1 MAVTYEAIATNTL
14 GSNQT
19 SVTFNSLGAYTDIII
34 VTKATYATTLDA
46 SMLLTFN
53 GDTGSNYSATNL
65 AGNGSAASSGRRTS
79 ATSIEFDRAS
89 NTVPSAGITHIMNYG
104 NSTTYKTILSR
115 FNTSNSVLGVWLG
128 LWRNTAAITS
138 LTITGSSGVSFATG
152 STFTLYGI
160 KAE

>member
-14 GSNQT
+14 VSNQA
-19 SVTFNSLGAYTDIII
+19 SVTFSSLGAYTDIII

-65 AGNGSAASSGRRTS
+65 VGDGTNASSGRRTN
-79 ATSIEFDRAS
+79 ANSIEFDRAS
-89 NTVPSAGITHIMNYG
+89 NTVPNAGITHIMNYR
-104 NSTTYKTILSR
+104 NSTTYKTIISR
-115 FNTSNSVLGVWLG
+115 FNITNTVMGAWLG

-138 LTITGSSGVSFATG
+138 LTITGASGVSFATG

-160 KAE
+160 KAA